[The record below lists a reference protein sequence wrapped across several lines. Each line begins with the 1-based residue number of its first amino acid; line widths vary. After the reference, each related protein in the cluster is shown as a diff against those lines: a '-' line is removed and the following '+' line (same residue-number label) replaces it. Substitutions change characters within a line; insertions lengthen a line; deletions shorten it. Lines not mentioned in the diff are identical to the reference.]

1 MAKENKKLEDMK
13 KTLRDLLS
21 STHYAELRATEKPT
35 AEQETELHD
44 LAVRARDLSVKIA
57 DENALDEVENR
68 SRQATD
74 NPPDK
79 KLNDKRS
86 VGFGKFCQAVA
97 TAAGWRSNYALPMA
111 EARSIL
117 AERRSIEGMSETE
130 PSSAGFLVDEDEAGM
145 LMNKAYDEGK
155 LARLCQRVPISGPSN
170 GLKWKTIKE
179 ESRANGSR
187 QGGILVYRVHEGASL
202 TDSKLTVV
210 PRSMELEK
218 MAGLVYL
225 TDELLQDTSALDSLL
240 SQEFVKAFGFKAD
253 DEILNGTGTGE
264 MLGILNAPALVEVSK
279 ETGQSA
285 KTFTAENV
293 IKMYARFVDGGN
305 GRWIMNKDVFP
316 QLPQLVMKVG
326 TGGIPLWIPGGSI
339 ANAPY
344 GSIMGMPIVYAEQA
358 QTLGTKGDVYLADMS
373 EYRIIEKGGV
383 QAASSIHVQFLTDQ
397 TALRFIVRNNG
408 QPLPA
413 TAITP
418 YKGSDTVS
426 PFVTLA
432 VRA

>member
-1 MAKENKKLEDMK
+1 
-13 KTLRDLLS
+13 
-21 STHYAELRATEKPT
+21 
-35 AEQETELHD
+35 
-44 LAVRARDLSVKIA
+44 
-57 DENALDEVENR
+57 
-68 SRQATD
+68 
-74 NPPDK
+74 
-79 KLNDKRS
+79 
-86 VGFGKFCQAVA
+86 
-97 TAAGWRSNYALPMA
+97 
-111 EARSIL
+111 
-117 AERRSIEGMSETE
+117 MSETE
-130 PSSAGFLVDEDEAGM
+130 PSSAGFMVGEDDAGM

-155 LARLCQRVPISGPSN
+155 LARLCQRVQISGPSN
-170 GLKWKTIKE
+170 SLKWKNIKE
-179 ESRANGSR
+179 ESRASGSR
-187 QGGILVYRVHEGASL
+187 QGGILVYRVHEGAPL

-218 MAGLVYL
+218 MGGLVYL
-225 TDELLQDTSALDSLL
+225 TDELLQDTAALDSLV
-240 SQEFVKAFGFKAD
+240 SQEFVKAFGFKTD
-253 DEILNGTGTGE
+253 DEILNGTGAGE
-264 MLGILNAPALVEVSK
+264 MLGILNAPSLVSVSK

-285 KTFTAENV
+285 KTFNAENV

-426 PFVTLA
+426 PFVALKT
-432 VRA
+432 RA

>member
-21 STHYAELRATEKPT
+21 SAHYAELRATEKPT

-74 NPPDK
+74 TPPDK
-79 KLNDKRS
+79 KLNDKRG

-97 TAAGWRSNYALPMA
+97 TASGWRSNYALPMA

-117 AERRSIEGMSETE
+117 SERRAIEGMSETE

-253 DEILNGTGTGE
+253 DEILNGTGAGE
-264 MLGILNAPALVEVSK
+264 MLGILNAPCLVEVSK

-285 KTFTAENV
+285 KTFNAENV
-293 IKMYARFVDGGN
+293 IKMYARFEDGGN

-373 EYRIIEKGGV
+373 EYRIIDKGGV